1 MNNSPLIS
9 IITVSYNA
17 VKTIEDTIIS
27 VLNQTYSNIEY
38 IIIDGASTDGTL
50 EVIKKYQDDIS
61 IIVSEP
67 DKGIYD
73 AMNKGI
79 ERANGELIG
88 IINADDWYEANAVER
103 TVEIYL
109 RGEKKFDVLYGDML
123 YILLNGKTQKIIPP
137 REVEGLRKKM
147 IIGFASMFIAKKA
160 YEKWG
165 VYDTSFKISG
175 DYDLVL
181 RFYTKGAVFKKMD
194 FIAANFRQG
203 GISTELS
210 MRLLR
215 ENMRL
220 RRKNKIN
227 FTNLEELYIFA
238 NFNLRKKIKKILFK
252 LGLLPKR
259 YSI

>member
-17 VKTIEDTIIS
+17 VKTIEDTITS

-50 EVIKKYQDDIS
+50 DVIKKYQDDIS

-109 RGEKKFDVLYGDML
+109 KGEKKFDVLYGDML

-165 VYDTSFKISG
+165 VYDTSF
-175 DYDLVL
+175 
-181 RFYTKGAVFKKMD
+181 
-194 FIAANFRQG
+194 
-203 GISTELS
+203 
-210 MRLLR
+210 
-215 ENMRL
+215 
-220 RRKNKIN
+220 
-227 FTNLEELYIFA
+227 
-238 NFNLRKKIKKILFK
+238 
-252 LGLLPKR
+252 
-259 YSI
+259 

>member
-17 VKTIEDTIIS
+17 VKTIEDTITS

-73 AMNKGI
+73 
-79 ERANGELIG
+79 
-88 IINADDWYEANAVER
+88 
-103 TVEIYL
+103 
-109 RGEKKFDVLYGDML
+109 
-123 YILLNGKTQKIIPP
+123 GKTQKIIPP

-147 IIGFASMFIAKKA
+147 IIGFPSMFIAKKA

-259 YSI
+259 YTI

>member
-1 MNNSPLIS
+1 
-9 IITVSYNA
+9 
-17 VKTIEDTIIS
+17 
-27 VLNQTYSNIEY
+27 
-38 IIIDGASTDGTL
+38 
-50 EVIKKYQDDIS
+50 
-61 IIVSEP
+61 
-67 DKGIYD
+67 
-73 AMNKGI
+73 MNKGI

-109 RGEKKFDVLYGDML
+109 KGEKKFDVLYGDML

-147 IIGFASMFIAKKA
+147 IIGFPSMFIAKKA